1 MTSELDRLMLAE
13 EHSSP
18 RENVW
23 MGSNRKNLRIKE
35 KKHGRPLNFA
45 CFRIQRAKAGSKLV
59 VFAAFGLSAAAAS
72 ALSATTDALPI
83 WLKLNLKEGEEE
95 ARPRRRPFV
104 TVGRTLFYIRVL
116 YNAAED

>member
-1 MTSELDRLMLAE
+1 M
-13 EHSSP
+13 
-18 RENVW
+18 
-23 MGSNRKNLRIKE
+23 
-35 KKHGRPLNFA
+35 
-45 CFRIQRAKAGSKLV
+45 V

-72 ALSATTDALPI
+72 TDALPI

>member
-1 MTSELDRLMLAE
+1 MLAAE

-23 MGSNRKNLRIKE
+23 MGSIRKNLRIKE
-35 KKHGRPLNFA
+35 KKHGREGGRPLNFA

-72 ALSATTDALPI
+72 TDALPI

>member
-1 MTSELDRLMLAE
+1 MDGVNSKKPP
-13 EHSSP
+13 HK
-18 RENVW
+18 
-23 MGSNRKNLRIKE
+23 GKE
-35 KKHGRPLNFA
+35 TRVDGRPLNFA

-59 VFAAFGLSAAAAS
+59 VFAAFGLSAAAS
-72 ALSATTDALPI
+72 TDALPI

>member
-1 MTSELDRLMLAE
+1 MLAAE

-23 MGSNRKNLRIKE
+23 MGSNRKKPPHKGKE
-35 KKHGRPLNFA
+35 TREGGRLLNFA
-45 CFRIQRAKAGSKLV
+45 CFRIQRAKAVSKLV
-59 VFAAFGLSAAAAS
+59 VFAAFGLSDAAAS
-72 ALSATTDALPI
+72 AATDALPI

>member
-1 MTSELDRLMLAE
+1 MDGVNTKKPPHKGKETRLE
-13 EHSSP
+13 
-18 RENVW
+18 
-23 MGSNRKNLRIKE
+23 G
-35 KKHGRPLNFA
+35 GRPLNFA

-59 VFAAFGLSAAAAS
+59 VFATFGLSAAAS
-72 ALSATTDALPI
+72 TDALPI